1 VSRGAAALAV
11 EGNGALLYTGDA
23 AMRPL
28 EDPPAAAPPAAT
40 ARRAACRV
48 AGGGVEEIEPE
59 VVREALLVVRILDGG
74 DFSLMHTPGDEE
86 ELALGFLLAEG
97 WIERRDDVASLELC
111 EGGDTIKVRLAR
123 PPAKPA
129 AERTLILHP
138 SCGLCGREDAV
149 PFLAALEPVPTGARF
164 PLGAL
169 LGLTDRLRAHQQL
182 FAATGGSHA
191 TGLFDAAGRF
201 LAVGEDIG
209 RHAAF
214 DKMVGRAMQAGI
226 DTGGLGAALSGR
238 SSLEMV
244 AKAARARLA
253 LVVAVG
259 APSSA
264 AVDLAERLGI
274 GLAGFARGDELT
286 LYAARRRV
294 AM

>member
-1 VSRGAAALAV
+1 MPRLLAPPPSRPVTAISRHAVLRLRPGSAV
-11 EGNGALLYTGDA
+11 EESG
-23 AMRPL
+23 R
-28 EDPPAAAPPAAT
+28 
-40 ARRAACRV
+40 
-48 AGGGVEEIEPE
+48 E
-59 VVREALLVVRILDGG
+59 VVRETLLVIRILGGG

-97 WIERRDDVASLELC
+97 WIEARADVAALELC

-123 PPAKPA
+123 PPVKPA

-149 PFLAALEPVPTGARF
+149 PFLAALAPVPAGEPFALARV
-164 PLGAL
+164 
-169 LGLTDRLRAHQQL
+169 LGLGERLREHQRL

-191 TGLFDAAGRF
+191 SGLFDAQGSF

-214 DKMVGRAMQAGI
+214 DKMIGRAMKAGI
-226 DTGGLGAALSGR
+226 DTGGRGAVLSGR
-238 SSLEMV
+238 ASLEMV

-253 LVVAVG
+253 LLVAVG

-264 AVDLAERLGI
+264 AIELAQRVGL
-274 GLAGFARGDELT
+274 GLAGFARGDELA
-286 LYAARRRV
+286 LYVGRARI
-294 AM
+294 AL